1 MTGVCLFV
9 CVVGPGFD
17 STSPAFMKSRASQ
30 AAGSDGRL
38 AQKTE
43 SGPISG
49 GRDCVY
55 TICADVCCSPT
66 SCRFCLLGPPLISSA
81 VASYT
86 IWKEYDGFT
95 IVRKSFLDF

>member
-17 STSPAFMKSRASQ
+17 SMSHVFVRSRASQ
-30 AAGSDGRL
+30 VVGSDGRL

-49 GRDCVY
+49 GRDCVD
-55 TICADVCCSPT
+55 IIWADLCSIPT
-66 SCRFCLLGPPLISSA
+66 SCRLCLLRTWQVFMSN
-81 VASYT
+81 T
-86 IWKEYDGFT
+86 
-95 IVRKSFLDF
+95 